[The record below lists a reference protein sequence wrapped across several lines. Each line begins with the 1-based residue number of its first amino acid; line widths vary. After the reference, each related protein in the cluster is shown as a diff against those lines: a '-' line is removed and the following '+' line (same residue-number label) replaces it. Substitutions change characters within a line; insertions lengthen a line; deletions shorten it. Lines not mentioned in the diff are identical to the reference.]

1 MNTQLYKWLTGSAMA
16 ASLMV
21 GFTACSDDH
30 FDITSE
36 AAGKQTIWQNIQ
48 ANSSQLSEYA
58 DILQSVYYSPTEG
71 KTTPET
77 YANLLDGDQT
87 FTVWAPVNGSFRYS
101 YYKGLL
107 QTGVRD
113 SIYKVEKE
121 LIRNNMTRYSHV
133 VNGSDSVKLDLFNS
147 KAAWLNNEAQ
157 TIKGVTITTP
167 NIGAKN
173 GVLHITKAPMAY
185 QPNLYEYLASRQD
198 LDSIN
203 AFIKSFQT
211 IEFNEAASTQG
222 PTIDG
227 EITWVDSITYVA
239 NDYTSLFME
248 AFLEREDSN
257 YVMILPTNETWKNTL
272 ERTKK
277 YFKFK
282 ASYKQDIN
290 TQTEAGADTVIAG
303 VETVFT
309 PAELDSLTNLY
320 SKNAIC
326 QHLAFNANWQYEQ
339 IPVTSIAD
347 IRAADARRD
356 SLRSTADM
364 KFKKTGTLNG
374 TNKVNAVEVKDFAAL
389 FGNADPVEVS
399 NGYAY
404 VVDEFAYPSTVYAP
418 NRDLDSYVVYE
429 SCDNQCAPYLNTWTW
444 ESHVTMTDTVTGE
457 VIAERDSTYRYDYLV
472 MANKTS
478 TSHPGAFFQLP
489 NVLSCKYD
497 IYVVIGYNTDYQM
510 QNKFRAYISYDT
522 EDRRVANE
530 ALKNPNEDAVDAKD
544 ASLYEGNYFVNRK
557 PTINDD
563 LTVNY
568 TDTIC
573 IAKDFEFPVSYYG
586 LSKTAY
592 PVLQLKSNFTSSE
605 RNLYSREIW
614 VNAIILK
621 AKEQ

>member
-1 MNTQLYKWLTGSAMA
+1 MNTQLYKWLTGSALT

-30 FDITSE
+30 FDITKE
-36 AAGKQTIWQNIQ
+36 AAGKQSIWQNIQ
-48 ANSSQLSEYA
+48 ANNSQLSEYA

-77 YANLLDGDQT
+77 YAHLLDGDQT
-87 FTVWAPVNGSFRYS
+87 FTVWAPRNGSFRYS

-157 TIKGVTITTP
+157 TIKGVTITKP

-173 GVLHITKAPMAY
+173 GVLHITEAPMAY

-272 ERTKK
+272 ERTRK

-339 IPVTSIAD
+339 IPITAIDD

-356 SLRSTADM
+356 SLRSTADT

-374 TNKVNAVEVKDFAAL
+374 TNKVNVVEVKDFAAL

-429 SCDNQCAPYLNTWTW
+429 SCDNQCSPYHNTWTW

-457 VIAERDSTYRYDYLV
+457 VVAERDSTYRYDYLV

-621 AKEQ
+621 AKEE

>member
-157 TIKGVTITTP
+157 TIKGVTISTP

-282 ASYKQDIN
+282 ASYKQKIN
-290 TQTEAGADTVIAG
+290 TQTEAGADTLIEG

-429 SCDNQCAPYLNTWTW
+429 SCDKQCAPYLNTWTW

-472 MANKTS
+472 MANMTS

>member
-157 TIKGVTITTP
+157 TIKGVTISTP

-309 PAELDSLTNLY
+309 PAELFEER
-320 SKNAIC
+320 
-326 QHLAFNANWQYEQ
+326 HL
-339 IPVTSIAD
+339 P
-347 IRAADARRD
+347 
-356 SLRSTADM
+356 
-364 KFKKTGTLNG
+364 TLG
-374 TNKVNAVEVKDFAAL
+374 FQCELAV
-389 FGNADPVEVS
+389 
-399 NGYAY
+399 
-404 VVDEFAYPSTVYAP
+404 
-418 NRDLDSYVVYE
+418 
-429 SCDNQCAPYLNTWTW
+429 
-444 ESHVTMTDTVTGE
+444 
-457 VIAERDSTYRYDYLV
+457 
-472 MANKTS
+472 
-478 TSHPGAFFQLP
+478 
-489 NVLSCKYD
+489 
-497 IYVVIGYNTDYQM
+497 
-510 QNKFRAYISYDT
+510 
-522 EDRRVANE
+522 
-530 ALKNPNEDAVDAKD
+530 
-544 ASLYEGNYFVNRK
+544 
-557 PTINDD
+557 
-563 LTVNY
+563 
-568 TDTIC
+568 
-573 IAKDFEFPVSYYG
+573 
-586 LSKTAY
+586 
-592 PVLQLKSNFTSSE
+592 
-605 RNLYSREIW
+605 
-614 VNAIILK
+614 
-621 AKEQ
+621 

>member
-157 TIKGVTITTP
+157 TIKGVTISTP

-290 TQTEAGADTVIAG
+290 TQTEGGADTVIAG

-347 IRAADARRD
+347 IRAADARKD

-429 SCDNQCAPYLNTWTW
+429 SCDNQCAPYHNTWTW

>member
-282 ASYKQDIN
+282 ASYKQKIN
-290 TQTEAGADTVIAG
+290 TQTEAGADTLIEG

-429 SCDNQCAPYLNTWTW
+429 SCDKQCAPYLNTWTW

-472 MANKTS
+472 MANMTS

-522 EDRRVANE
+522 EDRRVENE

>member
-157 TIKGVTITTP
+157 TIKGVTISTP

-272 ERTKK
+272 EKTRK

>member
-1 MNTQLYKWLTGSAMA
+1 MNTQLYKWLTGSALT

-347 IRAADARRD
+347 IRAADARKD

-429 SCDNQCAPYLNTWTW
+429 SCDNQCAPYHNTWTW

>member
-157 TIKGVTITTP
+157 TIKGVTISTP

-282 ASYKQDIN
+282 ASYKQKIN
-290 TQTEAGADTVIAG
+290 TQTEAGADTLIEG

-429 SCDNQCAPYLNTWTW
+429 SCDKQCAPYLNTWTW

-522 EDRRVANE
+522 EDRRVENE

>member
-157 TIKGVTITTP
+157 TIKGVTISTP

-429 SCDNQCAPYLNTWTW
+429 SCDNQCSPYHNTWTW